1 MEWILQ
7 NNIIAYLITAI
18 LGAFGSKLLFSKR
31 IEFLNHMM
39 IEITQLLTVLVD
51 SLKPD
56 ADGKTRITTEEA
68 ERIRKEIMDVLKL
81 FRPEK

>member
-7 NNIIAYLITAI
+7 NNIIAYIITAI
-18 LGAFGSKLLFSKR
+18 LGAFGSKFFFSKR
-31 IEFLNHMM
+31 IEFLNHVV
-39 IEITQLLTVLVD
+39 IEITQLLTVIVD

-56 ADGKTRITTEEA
+56 TDGKTRITTEEA
-68 ERIRKEIMDVLKL
+68 ERIRKEITDVLKL

>member
-18 LGAFGSKLLFSKR
+18 LGAFGSKLFFSKR

-56 ADGKTRITTEEA
+56 ADGTVRITTEEA